1 MNGLLHMQA
10 NEVARAP
17 ITFGQLSLLRSI
29 QNIDP
34 LAANLPQVWKLP
46 AATTSQQVEEALTV
60 LQERHEALRTRYEDL
75 DSKKPTQI
83 ILPPQ
88 PVVIAGPPQ
97 ETEPVQAADSLGR
110 EPFDLATEP
119 PWRMTLVAKDGELRW
134 LAICLHHIA
143 TDGWSVNQLQR
154 EFLTLLSAG
163 ALGGEA
169 PTCRSLA
176 EEQWSAAK
184 ETRRNSA
191 RKHWQKIFDRA
202 PAMVRDKAPE
212 SVHGRW
218 GRYGTAEQTDAVHRI
233 ARAHQISPP
242 SVVLSAY
249 CRAAAQYDGLD
260 EIMVAVFTNNRSD
273 PRWEKL
279 LTTQDQ
285 LIPLVVR
292 AEPGEPFGAFA
303 TKVHWELF
311 RSYRHGEHNVDDMLE
326 IAAEHGFTG
335 TVNGCFDGSVS
346 GLFTYFFNYMGEYQ
360 KDQLSIPEGLETGT
374 TGRNIGAPL
383 YLQVQEGEALTATL
397 QENSSATGYK
407 RITGVL
413 RLIEEILLAAAHETD
428 SRIE

>member
-1 MNGLLHMQA
+1 MYE

-29 QNIDP
+29 QSIDP
-34 LAANLPQVWKLP
+34 LAANLPQVWELP
-46 AATTSQQVEEALTV
+46 VGTTVQQVEEALTA
-60 LQERHEALRTRYEDL
+60 LQERHEALRTRYENL
-75 DSKKPTQI
+75 GSESPAQI
-83 ILPPQ
+83 ILAPQ
-88 PVVIAGPPQ
+88 PVTIAGPPQ
-97 ETEPVQAADSLGR
+97 ESDPVKAADSLGAD
-110 EPFDLATEP
+110 PFDITAEL
-119 PWRMTLVAKDGELRW
+119 PWRMTLVTDNGEIRW

-154 EFLTLLSAG
+154 EFLTLLSVD
-163 ALGGEA
+163 ALPGGEV

-176 EEQWSAAK
+176 EEQWSEAN
-184 ETRRNSA
+184 ETRRRSA
-191 RKHWQKIFDRA
+191 RKHWQKIFGKA
-202 PAMVRDKAPE
+202 PAMVRDEAPE
-212 SVHGRW
+212 SVNGRW
-218 GRYGTAEQTDAVHRI
+218 GRYGTAELSDAVNRV
-233 ARAHQISPP
+233 ARAHQLSLP
-242 SVVLSAY
+242 SVMLSAY

-285 LIPLVVR
+285 LIPLVVSTD
-292 AEPGEPFGAFA
+292 PDEPFAAFA

-311 RSYRHGEHNVDDMLE
+311 RSYRHGEYNVDDMLQ

-346 GLFTYFFNYMGEYQ
+346 GLFAYFFNYMGEYQ

-383 YLQVQEGEALTATL
+383 YLQVQESEAIVSTL
-397 QENSSATGYK
+397 QENSSATDYK
-407 RITGVL
+407 RIADIL
-413 RLIEEILLAAAHETD
+413 RMVEEILLTAAREAD
-428 SRIE
+428 SRSE

>member
-1 MNGLLHMQA
+1 M
-10 NEVARAP
+10 
-17 ITFGQLSLLRSI
+17 RSI

-34 LAANLPQVWKLP
+34 LAANLPQVWELP
-46 AATTSQQVEEALTV
+46 AGTTHKQVEEVLTA
-60 LQERHEALRTRYEDL
+60 LQERHEALRTRYEDI
-75 DSKKPTQI
+75 DSENPTQI
-83 ILPPQ
+83 VLPPQ

-97 ETEPVQAADSLGR
+97 ETEPVKAADSLGG
-110 EPFDLATEP
+110 EPFDLAIDP
-119 PWRMTLVAKDGELRW
+119 PWRMTLVAENGQIRW

-154 EFLTLLSAG
+154 EFLTLLSVG
-163 ALGGEA
+163 VLPGGEV

-176 EEQWSAAK
+176 EEQWSEAN
-184 ETRRNSA
+184 ETRRRSA
-191 RKHWQKIFDRA
+191 RKHWQKIFGKA
-202 PAMVRDKAPE
+202 PTMVRDEAPH
-212 SVHGRW
+212 SVNGRW
-218 GRYGTAEQTDAVHRI
+218 GRYGTAEQTDALHRI
-233 ARAHQISPP
+233 ARAYQLSLP
-242 SVVLSAY
+242 SVILSAY
-249 CRAAAQYDGLD
+249 CRAAAQFDGLD

-285 LIPLVVR
+285 LIPLVV
-292 AEPGEPFGAFA
+292 PTDPDEPFGAFA

-311 RSYRHGEHNVDDMLE
+311 RSYRHGEYNVDDMLE

-383 YLQVQEGEALTATL
+383 YLQVQEGEAVVSTL
-397 QENSSATGYK
+397 QENSSATDYT
-407 RITGVL
+407 RITDVL
-413 RLIEEILLAAAHETD
+413 RLIEEILLTASLEAD
-428 SRIE
+428 SRPE

>member
-1 MNGLLHMQA
+1 MHA
-10 NEVARAP
+10 NEVARSP

-34 LAANLPQVWKLP
+34 LAANLPQVWELP
-46 AATTSQQVEEALTV
+46 EGTTFQQVEEALTV
-60 LQERHEALRTRYEDL
+60 LQEHHEALRTRYEDL
-75 DSKKPTQI
+75 DGKSPTQI
-83 ILPPQ
+83 VLAPQ
-88 PVVIAGPPQ
+88 RVTIAGPPQ
-97 ETEPVQAADSLGR
+97 ETEPTKAADSLGR

-119 PWRMTLVAKDGELRW
+119 PWRMALVTENGDLRW

-154 EFLTLLSAG
+154 ELQTLLTVG
-163 ALGGEA
+163 ALPGGEI
-169 PTCRSLA
+169 PTCRALA
-176 EEQWSAAK
+176 EEQWSDAN
-184 ETRRNSA
+184 ETRRRSA
-191 RKHWQKIFDRA
+191 RKHWQKVFRGA
-202 PAMVRDKAPE
+202 PAMVRDDAPE
-212 SVHGRW
+212 SVNGRW
-218 GRYGTAEQTDAVHRI
+218 GRYGTVEQTEAVHRI
-233 ARAHQISPP
+233 ARVHQLSLP
-242 SVVLSAY
+242 SVILSAY
-249 CRAAAQYDGLD
+249 CRAAAQYDGLN

-285 LIPLVVR
+285 LIPLIV
-292 AEPGEPFGAFA
+292 AAGADEPFGAFA

-311 RSYRHGEHNVDDMLE
+311 KSYRHGEHNVDDLLD

-383 YLQVQEGEALTATL
+383 YLQVQEGDAVVSTL
-397 QENSSATGYK
+397 QENSSSTDYE
-407 RITGVL
+407 RITGIL
-413 RLIEEILLAAAHETD
+413 RLIEEILLAAAQAAD
-428 SRIE
+428 SQPE